1 MTTQKKHLKHNKGR
15 KVTKTQKFQKW
26 PNWEDNILNIIP
38 KETGVGKKKIK
49 KQDIKE
55 VRKNIEKV
63 TIRISKDYPIYI
75 TETPK
80 EENQINREQE
90 KLNLQVRKAFFGKKK
105 IRLILKEKI
114 LAKIGSK
121 SQTKTDFIKHNNPV
135 GIQTKKQPIC

>member
-1 MTTQKKHLKHNKGR
+1 M
-15 KVTKTQKFQKW
+15 
-26 PNWEDNILNIIP
+26 
-38 KETGVGKKKIK
+38 
-49 KQDIKE
+49 
-55 VRKNIEKV
+55 

-75 TETPK
+75 TETLK

-90 KLNLQVRKAFFGKKK
+90 KLNLQVRKAFLEKK

-135 GIQTKKQPIC
+135 GVQTKKQPIC